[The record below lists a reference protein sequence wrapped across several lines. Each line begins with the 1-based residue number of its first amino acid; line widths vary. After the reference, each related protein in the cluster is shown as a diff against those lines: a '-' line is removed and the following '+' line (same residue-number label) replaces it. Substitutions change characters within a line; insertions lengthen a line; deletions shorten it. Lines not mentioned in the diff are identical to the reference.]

1 MNDSMREMQRLLREI
16 AEHLS
21 SGAKVDAR
29 KAVTKLQRIAD
40 LASTSALSIQ
50 MRR

>member
-1 MNDSMREMQRLLREI
+1 MNESMSEMQRLLQEI

-21 SGAKVDAR
+21 SGTKIDAR
-29 KAVTKLQRIAD
+29 KAVTKFQRIAD
-40 LASTSALSIQ
+40 LAATAALSIQ